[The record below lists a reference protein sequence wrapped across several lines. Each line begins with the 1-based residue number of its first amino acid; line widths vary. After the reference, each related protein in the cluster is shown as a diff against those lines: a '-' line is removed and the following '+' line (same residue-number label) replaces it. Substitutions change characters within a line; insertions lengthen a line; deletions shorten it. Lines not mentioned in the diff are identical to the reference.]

1 MHRYKVDAV
10 ITVIIQTREQIEK
23 LKAIEATLNEISIDA
38 SDDEKKSILKEIDL
52 LYKTIRSLTS
62 DDKGN

>member
-10 ITVIIQTREQIEK
+10 VTVIIQTREQLER
-23 LKAIEATLNEISIDA
+23 LKEIEATLEEISIDA
-38 SDDEKKSILKEIDL
+38 SDDEKKLILKEIDL